1 MVLIGIDPYPND
13 TASAQVRLHEI
24 SRGSRGQGAQS
35 FQVKRSNQRI
45 AYPDDHDRPGSTTT
59 RTGTTNPMNHEGYG
73 YHMLSHA
80 ITATTSVPD
89 NRKKLSTWFCL
100 FEVRLLTGSCCYS
113 LFSHSSTSLQA
124 ALQAACLLGE
134 VRWST
139 YSDNFLYTPIAQH
152 SAA

>member
-1 MVLIGIDPYPND
+1 MNWNGDGSKPWYLVNLKIAGKWMFIPLKMVLIGIDPYPND

-80 ITATTSVPD
+80 ITCYHCHNQCSWQP
-89 NRKKLSTWFCL
+89 KKTEYLI
-100 FEVRLLTGSCCYS
+100 LLIWGKVAYWLLLLLA
-113 LFSHSSTSLQA
+113 LFSFI
-124 ALQAACLLGE
+124 
-134 VRWST
+134 
-139 YSDNFLYTPIAQH
+139 N
-152 SAA
+152 